1 MNCFDDAWRA
11 NHRRAPR
18 ENIIANLIIGEHMK
32 PGYFI
37 MGATALLVLVLG
49 IKMYPDFARYMKM
62 RSM

>member
-1 MNCFDDAWRA
+1 
-11 NHRRAPR
+11 
-18 ENIIANLIIGEHMK
+18 MK